1 MKDLHKTCDHLASC
15 LPDTKF
21 IKTKKG
27 GFFEK
32 GNRKIG
38 VVLKSQNSN
47 SNFEKNFKINKW
59 KKGYGINIHPMYKC
73 SYTAIRESV
82 CKGLGIKD

>member
-47 SNFEKNFKINKW
+47 SNFEKEFQNKQME
-59 KKGYGINIHPMYKC
+59 KGIWN
-73 SYTAIRESV
+73 
-82 CKGLGIKD
+82 